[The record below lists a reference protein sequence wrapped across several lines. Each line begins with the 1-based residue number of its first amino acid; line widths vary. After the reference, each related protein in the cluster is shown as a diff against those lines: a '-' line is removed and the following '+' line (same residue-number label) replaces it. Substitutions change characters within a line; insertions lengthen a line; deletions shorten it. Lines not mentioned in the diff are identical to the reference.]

1 MFSGGRV
8 FVNHASGFMSTN
20 NQVHINS
27 TETIKEK
34 LTFER
39 DSQSQGVLINGY
51 RADNDLLQPSIFP
64 LSKCH
69 LL

>member
-1 MFSGGRV
+1 MFSEGCV
-8 FVNHASGFMSTN
+8 FVNHASSFMSIN

-39 DSQSQGVLINGY
+39 ESQSQGVTIKGY
-51 RADNDLLQPSIFP
+51 HADNGVFNAS
-64 LSKCH
+64 
-69 LL
+69 